1 MVFGFWQKMMSYLE
15 KYIQGLSNQ
24 GLKQTVRETV
34 ANVQPKIEAGSVH
47 KKAIGMLLGNVQSG
61 KTGQMFGIIAS
72 SADIGYKVFL
82 LLTTDN
88 VALQQQTYERALS
101 SFEDFNVC
109 TETDYTRF
117 QICGIRKPL
126 LIVLKKNSSVLK
138 TWKKQLAS
146 SQFCK
151 GIPLFIVDDEA
162 DASSLNTKVN
172 KNEQSKINALLDD
185 IRGLSSASIY
195 LQVTATPQAILLQTK
210 ISQFKPDFYYYFK
223 PGANYLGGDF
233 FYNEKGS
240 YAVKITSDNELSDVR
255 DDGAYIPDGLKQS
268 VLSFLV
274 TAAQIKLSGGQVC
287 NFLIH
292 PSVRTD
298 DHNATARK
306 IEGFLNTLIY
316 GGEIMPYLKD
326 SWEDI
331 QKTKPD
337 ILEFEAINS
346 EVQRIIENEEVNVHI
361 MNCQNSCSKDK
372 YQQGN
377 NIIIGG
383 NSLGRGVTFPALQTV
398 YYCRTSKTPQADTY
412 WQHCRMF
419 GYDRDPGLMRVYLPA
434 QLFKLF
440 KELNAANTALIK
452 QLENRNLSELMLLYP
467 PNIKPTRMNVVDKGY
482 LNMIVGGVNYFP
494 SFVKEDNL
502 ESLDKILYQ
511 YKSSSNSIE
520 DVEVDVL
527 INILEK
533 ITVERNDDWSKLA
546 FVNALKAWKTSKEPG
561 ATKAKLIIRENRDI
575 AKSSGTL
582 LSENDRM
589 LGDKIKDLP
598 VLTMYRVN
606 GSIEKGWNGCP
617 VWIPNIKFPEGKSFF
632 RSEG

>member
-1 MVFGFWQKMMSYLE
+1 MGYLD
-15 KYIQGLSNQ
+15 KYIQGLSNH
-24 GLKQTVRETV
+24 GLEKTVKETV
-34 ANVQPKIEAGSVH
+34 ANIQPKIIANSIN

-72 SADIGYKVFL
+72 SADIGYKIFL

-88 VALQQQTYERALS
+88 VVLQQQTYERALN

-117 QICGIRKPL
+117 QICGIKKPL

-138 TWKKQLAS
+138 TWKRQLAS

-172 KNEQSKINALLDD
+172 KNEQSKINSLLDD
-185 IRGLSSASIY
+185 IRGLSSSSIY
-195 LQVTATPQAILLQTK
+195 IQVTATPQSILLQTK

-223 PGANYLGGDF
+223 PGVNYLGGDF
-233 FYNEKGS
+233 FYNEKS
-240 YAVKITSDNELSDVR
+240 SFAVKITADDELSDVR
-255 DDGAYIPDGLKQS
+255 DDGAYIPDGLKKS

-274 TAAQIKLSGGQVC
+274 TAAQIKLTGGKVC

-316 GGEIMPYLKD
+316 GGEIMPYLKE
-326 SWEDI
+326 SWEDL

-337 ILEFEAINS
+337 IYEFDAINA
-346 EVQRIIENEEVNVHI
+346 EVQRIIENENVNI
-361 MNCQNSCSKDK
+361 YLMNCKNSCSNDK
-372 YQQGN
+372 YKQGN

-383 NSLGRGVTFPALQTV
+383 NSLGRGVTFPSLQTV
-398 YYCRTSKTPQADTY
+398 YYCRTSKMPQADTY

-419 GYDRDPGLMRVYLPA
+419 GYDRDAGLMRIYLPA

-440 KELNAANTALIK
+440 KELNSANTALIK
-452 QLENRNLSELMLLYP
+452 QLEHSDVSDLMLLYP
-467 PNIKPTRMNVVDKGY
+467 PNIKPTRMNVVDKNY

-494 SFVKEDNL
+494 SFVKEENL
-502 ESLDKILYQ
+502 EYLDSILSQ
-511 YKSSSNSIE
+511 YDSSPNSIE
-520 DVEVDVL
+520 DVDVDVL
-527 INILEK
+527 INVLEK
-533 ITVERNDDWSKLA
+533 IVVEKIDDWSKVA
-546 FVNALKAWKTSKEPG
+546 YINALKAWKISKEPG
-561 ATKAKLIIRENRDI
+561 ATKAKLIIRLDRDI
-575 AKSSGTL
+575 AKNSGTL
-582 LSENDRM
+582 LSENDRI

-606 GSIEKGWNGCP
+606 GYIQKGWNGIP
-617 VWIPNIKFPEGKSFF
+617 VWVPNIKFPEGKSFF

>member
-1 MVFGFWQKMMSYLE
+1 MVSRLWEKIMGYLD
-15 KYIQGLSNQ
+15 KYIQGLSNH
-24 GLKQTVRETV
+24 GLEETVKETV
-34 ANVQPKIEAGSVH
+34 ANIQPKIIANSIN

-72 SADIGYKVFL
+72 SADIGYKIFL

-88 VALQQQTYERALS
+88 VVLQQQTYERALN

-117 QICGIRKPL
+117 QICGIKKPL

-172 KNEQSKINALLDD
+172 KNEQSKINSLLDD
-185 IRGLSSASIY
+185 IRGLSSSSIY
-195 LQVTATPQAILLQTK
+195 IQVTATPQSILLQTK

-223 PGANYLGGDF
+223 PGVNYLGGDF
-233 FYNEKGS
+233 FYNEKS
-240 YAVKITSDNELSDVR
+240 SFAVKITADDELSDVR
-255 DDGAYIPDGLKQS
+255 DDGAYIPDGLKKS

-274 TAAQIKLSGGQVC
+274 TAAQIKLTGGKVC

-316 GGEIMPYLKD
+316 GGEIMPYLKE
-326 SWEDI
+326 SWEDL

-337 ILEFEAINS
+337 IYEFDAINA
-346 EVQRIIENEEVNVHI
+346 EVQRIIENENVNI
-361 MNCQNSCSKDK
+361 YLMNCKNSCSNDK
-372 YQQGN
+372 YKQGN

-383 NSLGRGVTFPALQTV
+383 NSLGRGVTFPSLQTV
-398 YYCRTSKTPQADTY
+398 YYCRTSKMPQADTY

-419 GYDRDPGLMRVYLPA
+419 GYDRDAGLMRVYLPA

-440 KELNAANTALIK
+440 KELNSANTALIK
-452 QLENRNLSELMLLYP
+452 QLEHSDVSDLMLLYP
-467 PNIKPTRMNVVDKGY
+467 PNIKPTRMNVVDKNY

-494 SFVKEDNL
+494 SFVKEENL
-502 ESLDKILYQ
+502 EYLDSILSQ
-511 YKSSSNSIE
+511 YDSSPNSIE
-520 DVEVDVL
+520 DVDVDVL
-527 INILEK
+527 INVLEK
-533 ITVERNDDWSKLA
+533 IVVEKIDDWSKVA
-546 FVNALKAWKTSKEPG
+546 YINALKAWKISKEPG
-561 ATKAKLIIRENRDI
+561 ATKAKLIIRLDRDI
-575 AKSSGTL
+575 AKNSGTL
-582 LSENDRM
+582 LSENDRI
-589 LGDKIKDLP
+589 LGDRIKDLP

-606 GSIEKGWNGCP
+606 GNIQKGWNGIP